1 MLEVFRKSPEQN
13 LDDQVFQ
20 VLQVLWWGPKNYLE
34 RLGHGICRK
43 ESLLSNDIELL
54 CCYNLLYFYLHL
66 PICLPMSR
74 WNSLQLPSLPHVKGN
89 EAAMPL
95 VASRLK
101 DLQDVQ
107 ITEKQHGRMAIQCT
121 HLEQR
126 TLGERRPLGPRRTSP
141 EVILARSGPGLSI
154 ATWATNQAL
163 FVCPLQ
169 VSSDAA
175 NWSAFN
181 LHRTWRSFFLLW

>member
-1 MLEVFRKSPEQN
+1 MTKRFRFYRFCGEDPRITWKGWVMGFPERIIAIQWYRIAMLQHF
-13 LDDQVFQ
+13 
-20 VLQVLWWGPKNYLE
+20 
-34 RLGHGICRK
+34 
-43 ESLLSNDIELL
+43 
-54 CCYNLLYFYLHL
+54 LLYFYLHL
-66 PICLPMSR
+66 SICLPMSR
-74 WNSLQLPSLPHVKGN
+74 WNSLQLPSLHVKGN
-89 EAAMPL
+89 EAAVPL

-101 DLQDVQ
+101 DLQDLE

-126 TLGERRPLGPRRTSP
+126 TLGERRPLGSRRTSP